1 MNVIAE
7 DNDCTEYNEEIEN
20 AILLLES
27 HGYVIGR
34 HYDYLIDKWAA
45 FYQEGMEPVLHGR
58 VLEVDITG
66 LCKVRCPNAV
76 RRWVYV
82 GEVLEFFNT
91 KSECYKVW
99 SNKRK

>member
-7 DNDCTEYNEEIEN
+7 DNDCAEYNEEIEN

-34 HYDYLIDKWAA
+34 HYDYLIGKWAA
-45 FYQEGMEPVLHGR
+45 FYQAGMEPVLHGR

-66 LCKVRCPNAV
+66 LCKVKCPNAE
-76 RRWVYV
+76 RRYINVDDA
-82 GEVLEFFNT
+82 LEFFYT
-91 KSECYKVW
+91 KRECYSKYE
-99 SNKRK
+99 KGK